1 MPADQTQFRTALL
14 DPTLPVPVG
23 LTDGAGQPTT
33 KRFAVYRNNVTV
45 ALTEAL
51 KTAFPVLVSLL
62 GRDSFDQLARLFVRT
77 HPPTSPLMMHYGA
90 HMPAFL
96 SDFPPLSHIKYLSDV
111 ARLELA
117 LRQSYHAADM
127 DPFDASRL
135 GRLDADRIMA
145 STLTLAPATI
155 LIPSVWPLFDI
166 WRYNTQS
173 GAPKPRAMAQPVLI
187 TRAEF
192 DPEPHP
198 LTPAQAA
205 WLTKIMDGATLVA
218 AQDSAMAV
226 DPGFDLSALLTLLI
240 QNNAIANF
248 TTPKD

>member
-1 MPADQTQFRTALL
+1 MPTDQTQFRTALL
-14 DPTLPVPVG
+14 DPTQPVPDG

-62 GRDSFDQLARLFVRT
+62 GRQNFDQLARLFVRA
-77 HPPTSPLMMHYGA
+77 HPPTSPLMIHYGA

-96 SDFPPLSHIKYLSDV
+96 SGFAPLSHIKYLSDV

-117 LRQSYHAADM
+117 LRQSYHAADVT
-127 DPFDASRL
+127 PFDGRKL
-135 GRLDADRIMA
+135 GTFEAHQIVA
-145 STLTLAPATI
+145 STLTLAPAATV
-155 LIPSVWPLFDI
+155 IPTVWPLFDI
-166 WRYNTQS
+166 WRYTTQS
-173 GAPKPRAMAQPVLI
+173 GAPKPRAIAQPILI
-187 TRAEF
+187 TRVEF
-192 DPEPHP
+192 DPEPHA

-205 WLTKIMDGATLVA
+205 WLSHVTGGATLGA
-218 AQDSAMAV
+218 AQDSAMAI
-226 DPGFDLSALLTLLI
+226 DPGFDLFTLLTLLI